1 MIPDKRS
8 NGSECYEY
16 IFLFTNDV
24 LVVSKNV
31 ERLVQRDILQY
42 FILEEELIVLPN
54 IYLLGSV
61 SKV

>member
-1 MIPDKRS
+1 MIPDKHS

-54 IYLLGSV
+54 IYLVGSV